1 MRLPYFNR
9 FSTLLFIQQL
19 ILASSIFAQGISLTP
34 SSPAVNVGGS
44 ITINADRPVKFSFYG
59 YGSLSSQTSTSVVFN
74 AVSSGA
80 YPQHLWNGCMVG
92 PNDSVFNMV
101 VNKLPVDANSA
112 AWTPFILSNGM
123 TMGYKWGLNLVD
135 SSTPMAPQQ
144 FADTPQLNGVSFPNI
159 PQTSLKRQNGAYTTD
174 ARVDHHIL
182 SLNTQTCQFY
192 ETNQQG
198 IASSQ
203 CPTCTADR
211 GWTYASTSYA
221 LPAVGSGS
229 AARSG
234 LPLAALTVHISEI
247 RAGHISHALRFTAC
261 SACVSP
267 DFRWPA
273 TASNGQQSGAPPIG
287 TRFRLKSSFST
298 AGFPTAAQRILVA
311 LQQYGM
317 ILAGPGPD
325 GEIALS
331 TDVTQD
337 PSTMQALQSL
347 TGGVLNA
354 SNFEV
359 VDESSYMLSP
369 TSSVVNPRNVYS
381 NPVSFALLTVTD
393 AANSKNVV
401 NLPIAV
407 QPPMVGTPE
416 PTITVQAGTPAFQV
430 PNWVT
435 GSSNQ
440 SVTWSISPSNG
451 SAGTVSSTGIYTP
464 PAAVSSL
471 QSATLTLTSA
481 ANTIPYATTSV
492 VVKVIPAGAIRIDAG
507 SSVSTVDDRGLTW
520 LADMASES
528 GNYTVVSDASASNAW
543 SNTINHAI
551 WQTYKYTA
559 GDDIFYKFR
568 VPNGSYA
575 VQMMLGVGECSGS
588 FAGQPTSNGL
598 SWGPLNLQSQAS
610 IVNANWDF
618 SLPIQD
624 QCQTPETS
632 SMLAQVTDNTLTVAV
647 RATGGDGQHTAP
659 LLNGLTITPVG
670 SSAASNSSFTQ
681 ASNPNATPTV
691 AIQDLDSNCGQPG
704 YNCRA
709 AFQNAFNMFAAAGGG
724 TLTLPA
730 GTYFVDFPE
739 LAQNVTSAPWFTA
752 GSLIAVPPNT
762 TIQGHLNATGVPD
775 SVIQWQSTSA
785 PIFTFAKA
793 SNSSMKNLR
802 VTFVGTTATNFP
814 YGDVVL
820 LRALGYNAT
829 YPHQNTMS
837 GGNYEMFTF
846 AMVFDSDNTLFN
858 NITFDSATRDN
869 NHVTGSVINVKGKGV
884 VLGGGGGLTALAN
897 GNQISNILISNYL
910 NGFTVSGQNAFTMSN
925 ISGDWRGSN
934 AGGGPGHL
942 IYTTD
947 TYDIDPNGNLI
958 AIIPS
963 TNVTL
968 QNISEGPNTF
978 DNTNAG
984 GTLAIKCING
994 GVVNNI
1000 TSQHPVGLIQTLY
1013 EDVNVTFS
1021 NMTWS
1026 SNYDLCANYPNN
1038 CAGPIIYS
1046 TGSSSQAFPI
1056 QNLTFNNVNLTST
1069 VTPIS
1074 VLLMGDGLTVNGM
1087 NIKTPPIF
1095 LPNQV
1100 AKTAVLGLKATA
1112 QANVTNFTYTPL
1124 ITSFDPNGNYNNPLV
1139 GWNPTSNVTAQ
1150 VNINWPSSIPVPTGK
1165 SIISSGF
1172 QTANNNKLSTRPYCP
1187 TRAWLKVGRGS
1198 LSQKR
1203 KGRRP
1208 ISISTHANRSAADW
1222 HHRINEPIENTWKQ
1236 RSEDHRHRIWSLG
1249 DRRPGLAV
1257 FLG

>member
-1 MRLPYFNR
+1 MRLFHSYFSDLLIS
-9 FSTLLFIQQL
+9 FLASALLFTP
-19 ILASSIFAQGISLTP
+19 LASGQGVAITP

-393 AANSKNVV
+393 ATNSKNIV

-435 GSSNQ
+435 GSGNQ
-440 SVTWSISPSNG
+440 SITWSISPSDANV
-451 SAGTVSSTGIYTP
+451 GTISSTGVYTP
-464 PAAVSSL
+464 PPAVNSP
-471 QSATLTLTSA
+471 QTAVLTLTSA
-481 ANTIPYATTSV
+481 VNAIPYSTANV
-492 VVKVIPAGAIRIDAG
+492 VIKIIPAGVIRIDAG
-507 SSVSTVDDRGLTW
+507 SSVSTMDDRGLVW
-520 LADMASES
+520 LPDMASES
-528 GNYTVVSDASASNAW
+528 GNYTVVNDASASNAW
-543 SNTINHAI
+543 NTAYNHAI

-559 GDDIFYKFR
+559 GDDILYKFR
-568 VPNGSYA
+568 LPNGSYA
-575 VQMMLGVGECSGS
+575 VQLYFGVGECTGS
-588 FAGQPTSNGL
+588 FAGQPNSDGL
-598 SWGPLNLQSQAS
+598 SWGSLNLQSQAS
-610 IVNANWDF
+610 IVNTNWDF
-618 SLPIQD
+618 GVPIQHR
-624 QCQTPETS
+624 CQTPETS
-632 SMLAQVTDNTLTVAV
+632 SILAQVTDNTLTVAV

-659 LLNGLTITPVG
+659 LLNGLTVIPVG
-670 SSAASNSSFTQ
+670 PSAVLNPAFTQ
-681 ASNPNATPTV
+681 NSAPGSYPTFG
-691 AIQDLDSNCGQPG
+691 IQDVDPNCGQPG

-709 AFQNAFNMFAAAGGG
+709 AFQYALGMLAGTGGG
-724 TLTLPA
+724 TLTLPS
-730 GTYFVDFPE
+730 GKFLVDFPE
-739 LAQNVTSAPWFTA
+739 LAQNVNSAPWFTA
-752 GSLIAVPPNT
+752 DSLITVPPNT
-762 TIQGHLNATGVPD
+762 TIQGHLGAYNVPNT
-775 SVIQWQSTSA
+775 VIQWSSTSA
-785 PIFTFAKA
+785 PIFVFAKA
-793 SNSSMKNLR
+793 SRSKMKNLYMNF
-802 VTFVGTTATNFP
+802 TGATATNFP

-820 LRALGYNAT
+820 LRALGYNTT
-829 YPHQNTMS
+829 YPHQNLMS

-846 AMVFDSDNTLFN
+846 AMVFDSDYTNFSNLYFS
-858 NITFDSATRDN
+858 SATKDN
-869 NHVTGSVINVKGKGV
+869 NHVFGSAINLKAKGV
-884 VLGGGGGLTALAN
+884 VLDGGGGLTALAV
-897 GNQISNILISNYL
+897 GNQITHLRVYDFLNALTVAGQDGLKIYDIS
-910 NGFTVSGQNAFTMSN
+910 T
-925 ISGDWRGSN
+925 DWRGSN
-934 AGGGPGHL
+934 GGGGPGHL
-942 IYTTD
+942 LYTTN
-947 TYDIDPNGNLI
+947 TYRVDASGTLLGILE
-958 AIIPS
+958 S
-963 TNVTL
+963 TNVTI
-968 QNISEGPNTF
+968 QKITEGPNTF
-978 DNTNAG
+978 DNTNSGA
-984 GTLAIKCING
+984 TLAIKCING
-994 GVVNNI
+994 GLVDTIN
-1000 TSQHPVGLIQTLY
+1000 SQHPVGLIETLY
-1013 EDVNVTFS
+1013 QDQNVTFS
-1021 NMTWS
+1021 NMTWNS
-1026 SNYDLCANYPNN
+1026 SYDLCGNYPGN
-1038 CAGPIIYS
+1038 CMAPVIYS
-1046 TGSSSQAFPI
+1046 TMDAAQSYPI
-1056 QNLTFNNVNLTST
+1056 QNLTFTNVNLTST
-1069 VTPIS
+1069 VTPIT
-1074 VLLMGDGLTVNGM
+1074 VLLMGDGLVVNGM
-1087 NIKTPPIF
+1087 NITTPPTF
-1095 LPNQV
+1095 LPNQI
-1100 AKTAVLGLKATA
+1100 AASAVLGIKSTTQATIS
-1112 QANVTNFTYTPL
+1112 NYSYTPL
-1124 ITSFDPNGNYNNPLV
+1124 ITSYNPYGSYNNPLI
-1139 GWNPTSNVTAQ
+1139 GWNQSSNITAQ
-1150 VNINWPSSIPVPTGK
+1150 VNIVWPASIAVPSSGP
-1165 SIISSGF
+1165 IITSGF
-1172 QTANNNKLSTRPYCP
+1172 QNANSNNSVST
-1187 TRAWLKVGRGS
+1187 TITT
-1198 LSQKR
+1198 Q
-1203 KGRRP
+1203 
-1208 ISISTHANRSAADW
+1208 
-1222 HHRINEPIENTWKQ
+1222 
-1236 RSEDHRHRIWSLG
+1236 
-1249 DRRPGLAV
+1249 
-1257 FLG
+1257 